1 MALSSVFYP
10 WLLVLHLCYKYASL
24 DKDLSLSLSLSTVL
38 LLLRTTSESC
48 SEYQSGHCNIKS
60 FKTLQHSSDVKVHL
74 LVQLVLLLILPEK
87 EMKEPVDF
95 QRIIAPPPPI
105 FTTYLHRP
113 KKKKNKIKQKCN
125 KLFLFIKS
133 SGKKFYYTTVK
144 RSHLNSSCHNV
155 VKK

>member
-24 DKDLSLSLSLSTVL
+24 DKDLSLSLSTVL
-38 LLLRTTSESC
+38 LLLSTTSESC

-87 EMKEPVDF
+87 EMKKLVDF

-105 FTTYLHRP
+105 FTTQLHRP
-113 KKKKNKIKQKCN
+113 KKQNKTKQKCN

-133 SGKKFYYTTVK
+133 SGKNSTTQQ
-144 RSHLNSSCHNV
+144 
-155 VKK
+155 

>member
-24 DKDLSLSLSLSTVL
+24 DKDLSLSLSTVL

-87 EMKEPVDF
+87 EMKKPVDF
-95 QRIIAPPPPI
+95 QRIIAPRPPSSQPN
-105 FTTYLHRP
+105 FTGQR
-113 KKKKNKIKQKCN
+113 KKTKQNKNVIN
-125 KLFLFIKS
+125 YFFS
-133 SGKKFYYTTVK
+133 
-144 RSHLNSSCHNV
+144 
-155 VKK
+155 

>member
-24 DKDLSLSLSLSTVL
+24 EKDLSLSLSTVL

-87 EMKEPVDF
+87 EMKKPVDF
-95 QRIIAPPPPI
+95 QRIIAPRPPSSQPN
-105 FTTYLHRP
+105 FTGQR
-113 KKKKNKIKQKCN
+113 KKNKTKQKCN

-133 SGKKFYYTTVK
+133 SGKNSTTQQ
-144 RSHLNSSCHNV
+144 
-155 VKK
+155 

>member
-24 DKDLSLSLSLSTVL
+24 DKDLSLSTVL

-87 EMKEPVDF
+87 EMKKPVDF
-95 QRIIAPPPPI
+95 QRIIAPRPPSSQPN
-105 FTTYLHRP
+105 FTGQR
-113 KKKKNKIKQKCN
+113 KKTKQNKNVIN
-125 KLFLFIKS
+125 YFFS
-133 SGKKFYYTTVK
+133 
-144 RSHLNSSCHNV
+144 
-155 VKK
+155 

>member
-24 DKDLSLSLSLSTVL
+24 DKDLSLSLSTVL
-38 LLLRTTSESC
+38 FLLRTTSESC

-87 EMKEPVDF
+87 EMKKPVDF
-95 QRIIAPPPPI
+95 QRIIAPRPPSSQPN
-105 FTTYLHRP
+105 FTGQR
-113 KKKKNKIKQKCN
+113 KKTKQNKNVIN
-125 KLFLFIKS
+125 YFFS
-133 SGKKFYYTTVK
+133 
-144 RSHLNSSCHNV
+144 
-155 VKK
+155 

>member
-10 WLLVLHLCYKYASL
+10 WLFVLHLCYKYASL
-24 DKDLSLSLSLSTVL
+24 DKDLSLSLSTVL

-87 EMKEPVDF
+87 EMKKPVGF
-95 QRIIAPPPPI
+95 QRIIAPRPPSSQPN
-105 FTTYLHRP
+105 FTGQR
-113 KKKKNKIKQKCN
+113 KKTKQNKNVIN
-125 KLFLFIKS
+125 YFFS
-133 SGKKFYYTTVK
+133 
-144 RSHLNSSCHNV
+144 
-155 VKK
+155 

>member
-24 DKDLSLSLSLSTVL
+24 DKDLSLSTVL

-87 EMKEPVDF
+87 EMKKPVDF
-95 QRIIAPPPPI
+95 QRIIAPRPPSSQPN
-105 FTTYLHRP
+105 FTGQRKKTKQNKNVINYL
-113 KKKKNKIKQKCN
+113 
-125 KLFLFIKS
+125 FS
-133 SGKKFYYTTVK
+133 
-144 RSHLNSSCHNV
+144 
-155 VKK
+155 